1 MSFLWIAFAAAGLAV
16 FALVLVECAR
26 VLRSVRRCA
35 VGTKAQWKAAIR
47 TWMAANRALR
57 SARRAARKGPATRM
71 TVVIEKEQDVETAHQ
86 EARNAGDAIR
96 KGVDE
101 HAVELRKR
109 REKPLSEATA
119 GLKKFSMRLTE
130 LALAEVTSAKVLGIA
145 GPPLLMV
152 LTLIQIRYYAHF
164 EFNVQGYLSG
174 YSAADLV
181 LSLLQALVVLLS
193 AFGAVIVAIA
203 FVLPWSVLQ
212 LIRIFDR
219 RRAAVASA
227 LADSF
232 FALSYR
238 STKWS
243 RLALLLLGDTSAA
256 PASEPG
262 GAGEDGRFSRPS
274 DDTPPN
280 PATELGGAAENRPF
294 RRLVEPAID
303 ITGRC
308 GSKLIRKGAD
318 GTATSLSS
326 FSWVSATI
334 VFLLV
339 CAGSIWFEP
348 PYRAYSTCHG
358 TRATRVILDPPLR
371 GIDSF
376 TKIGQIGAHVF
387 IVPFDECGPAGESRA
402 AEAEESGT
410 AEHATAGDDES
421 GTEENGSGSGAT
433 GETDDSGGDAAGIA
447 TDESAVPGFTNFADR
462 TLDVVFGSIG
472 DRLDFLS
479 KFNHVLIRPGGSSKS
494 LKLPTDVAVVPVGR
508 VLCMYEGRGDGKEPG
523 ICGPP
528 PRHDEGTGISLVYRQ
543 TDNTWVLIVSSEVPI
558 ESDDEWQVDE
568 RQVKGEIEEKLCGGR
583 AAISSEPILFGRGD
597 AALADE
603 QRAQEVIKAFLGKPK
618 LQGANLHA
626 LGLAS
631 GDGDH
636 RYNKNLST
644 RRAEVVVAEV
654 KKLGGR
660 EPTKASWGENHLT
673 NGVANSRSVR
683 LIGCLPEA
691 EAAGDGADETNQ

>member
-35 VGTKAQWKAAIR
+35 VGTKGQWKAAIR
-47 TWMAANRALR
+47 AWMAANRALR

-71 TVVIEKEQDVETAHQ
+71 TIVIEKEQDVETAHQ

-96 KGVDE
+96 KEVDE
-101 HAVELRKR
+101 HAVRTAER

-181 LSLLQALVVLLS
+181 LSLLQALVVLLF

-219 RRAAVASA
+219 GRAAVASA

-232 FALSYR
+232 FDLSYR
-238 STKWS
+238 STGWS

-280 PATELGGAAENRPF
+280 PATEPGGAAENRGSQNRPF

-318 GTATSLSS
+318 GTAKSLSS

-433 GETDDSGGDAAGIA
+433 GETDDSGSGAL
-447 TDESAVPGFTNFADR
+447 AVQ
-462 TLDVVFGSIG
+462 DVVFGSIG

-479 KFNHVLIRPGGSSKS
+479 KFNHVLIRPGGSG
-494 LKLPTDVAVVPVGR
+494 KLPKPPTDVAVVPVGR
-508 VLCMYEGRGDGKEPG
+508 VLCMYEDRGDGKESG

-543 TDNTWVLIVSSEVPI
+543 TDNTWVLMVSSEVPI

-583 AAISSEPILFGRGD
+583 AAISSEPILFGRGE

-618 LQGANLHA
+618 LQGANLHV

-636 RYNKNLST
+636 RYNKNLAT
-644 RRAEVVVAEV
+644 RRAEVVAAEV

-691 EAAGDGADETNQ
+691 EAAGDGANETNQ